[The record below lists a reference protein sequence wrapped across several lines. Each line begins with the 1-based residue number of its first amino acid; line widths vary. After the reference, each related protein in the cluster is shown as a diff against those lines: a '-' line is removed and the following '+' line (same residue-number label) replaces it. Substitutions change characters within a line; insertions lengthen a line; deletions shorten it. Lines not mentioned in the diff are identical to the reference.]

1 MRIPYGL
8 TVEEFRLL
16 KELSS
21 PVKIQAFLD
30 RIPYNHEESGY
41 TWLSPRQVLVRRH
54 AHCFEG
60 ALLAALALSFQG
72 QRALIL
78 DLKTV
83 PSDDDH
89 VVALF
94 RKNGLWGAIS
104 KTNHAVLRYRDPIYR
119 TLRELSLSYFHEYFD
134 LKTGKKT
141 LRSFSRPLD
150 LFSFGIDWIT
160 TDSPLDSMAEALDAI
175 RHVDLFPTLQNRY
188 LRRADAMEMR
198 GVGFVEW
205 PRSKTISSKGEKKL

>member
-8 TVEEFRLL
+8 TTEEYQVV
-16 KELSS
+16 KGLSS

-41 TWLSPRQVLVRRH
+41 TWLSPRLVLAKRR

-60 ALLAALALSFQG
+60 ALFAALALSFQG
-72 QRALIL
+72 QGALIL

-83 PSDDDH
+83 PHDDDH
-89 VVALF
+89 VVALY

-119 TLRELSLSYFHEYFD
+119 SLRELALSYFHEYFD
-134 LKTGKKT
+134 LKTGAKT

-150 LFSFGIDWIT
+150 LFRFGTEWVT
-160 TDSPLDSMAEALDAI
+160 TDIPLDTLADALDAT
-175 RHVDLFPTLQNRY
+175 RHTQLFPVSQNRY
-188 LRRADAMEMR
+188 LRPADTMEMR
-198 GVGFVEW
+198 GVSFSEW
-205 PRSKTISSKGEKKL
+205 PPEMSVKGGRKL